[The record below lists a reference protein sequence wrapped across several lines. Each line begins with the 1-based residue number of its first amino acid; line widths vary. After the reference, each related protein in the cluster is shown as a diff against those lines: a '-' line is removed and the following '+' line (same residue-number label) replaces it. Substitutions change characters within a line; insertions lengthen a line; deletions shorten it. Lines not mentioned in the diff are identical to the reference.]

1 MGGGVQAS
9 TSLNTV
15 TYRNTIASGKQ
26 IIITDSSNN
35 EVFNITNK
43 KEVKYLYFASSSS
56 GLKINIGDSSG
67 STTQT
72 STTAT
77 STTQTSTTATSTTQT
92 STTAATT
99 TQTSTTA
106 ATTTRTTTTTATDT
120 TQASSNSTSDR
131 FILITPNKSVN
142 IKQSYL
148 YLLFL
153 LILL

>member
-15 TYRNTIASGKQ
+15 NYTNTIASGKQ
-26 IIITDSSNN
+26 ITITDSSNN
-35 EVFNITNK
+35 EVFSITNK
-43 KEVKYLYFASSSS
+43 KEVKYLYFASSST

-77 STTQTSTTATSTTQT
+77 STTQTSTT
-92 STTAATT
+92 
-99 TQTSTTA
+99 
-106 ATTTRTTTTTATDT
+106 TATDT
-120 TQASSNSTSDR
+120 TQTSSNSTSDR